1 MNFIKKWIRK
11 VAYEVP
17 PPSEVPQTRS
27 RMYDMLVEANASF
40 VVSRINNGYIV
51 FTTPNVMTDAR
62 PSGFTYCADH
72 QALADH
78 LLTVAAKTAVMP
90 QTVMQAMQEKARH
103 AAAIKQYAAQLSS
116 NPSF

>member
-17 PPSEVPQTRS
+17 PPSEVQTRS
-27 RMYDMLVEANASF
+27 RMYDMLMEANASF

-90 QTVMQAMQEKARH
+90 HQMSIAAQH
-103 AAAIKQYAAQLSS
+103 AVKYAAQHASTS